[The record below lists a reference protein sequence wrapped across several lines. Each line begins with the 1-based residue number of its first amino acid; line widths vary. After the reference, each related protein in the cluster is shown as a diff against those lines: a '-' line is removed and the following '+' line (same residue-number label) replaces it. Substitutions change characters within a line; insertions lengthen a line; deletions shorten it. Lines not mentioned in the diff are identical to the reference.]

1 MNSCTKTPETS
12 EQINPI
18 HNHST
23 LLRSHPRPNTRTL
36 SRAMTA
42 VRNAFS
48 FIPDCV
54 GDAAGAGPWVEKAIS
69 DDRRLAMGTAPFPD
83 PKKIVDPLV
92 KASQCEPCSIVCTE
106 RGGTDCCCNI
116 PSLTMS
122 AVSSTF
128 RAHDGMHSKKSAIS
142 LSLKLLLLL
151 CQPRLA
157 RNQFPVRNS
166 VRPIHLF
173 DRNFDHDSYFEL
185 PCEGERDAQS
195 LRR

>member
-1 MNSCTKTPETS
+1 MTS
-12 EQINPI
+12 MGRKPTGVI
-18 HNHST
+18 
-23 LLRSHPRPNTRTL
+23 LLLGGNNEI
-36 SRAMTA
+36 A
-42 VRNAFS
+42 VAKS
-48 FIPDCV
+48 
-54 GDAAGAGPWVEKAIS
+54 
-69 DDRRLAMGTAPFPD
+69 
-83 PKKIVDPLV
+83 
-92 KASQCEPCSIVCTE
+92 
-106 RGGTDCCCNI
+106 

-173 DRNFDHDSYFEL
+173 DHNCDHDYYFEL

-195 LRR
+195 LRRCFTAHHGDFRALPRTNRTSSSARSPIPCATSSTCAPPVSGPSPPWRSSVLAASPGGNTYCAIPGRSAP

>member
-106 RGGTDCCCNI
+106 RGGADCCCNI
-116 PSLTMS
+116 P
-122 AVSSTF
+122 
-128 RAHDGMHSKKSAIS
+128 IS
-142 LSLKLLLLL
+142 LIDPCKGVLSVIACFRQSMPTSTRPKPSRLNCQGLKDRENPLEKTVCVRCL
-151 CQPRLA
+151 
-157 RNQFPVRNS
+157 QF
-166 VRPIHLF
+166 
-173 DRNFDHDSYFEL
+173 
-185 PCEGERDAQS
+185 
-195 LRR
+195 